1 MPFHA
6 MKNLLYNLSCNVPY
20 LQQNNPAT
28 NQNQRQP
35 STSSYVHA
43 SNNILQLQKQKFN
56 NLIHKIFFIDT
67 IQLTHRYVIPTGL
80 IAPMTDLQ
88 PSNFVCQKNSYRQF
102 QYRLPEL
109 VYETGRAQ
117 PEPPQPIAN
126 IWARQFSL
134 HLTIKFLVIILL
146 SYSPETTLSTF
157 SRQLLTDIYRITNQ
171 HIYRIVSRHKTHL
184 FALIIP
190 LSSMIFFTQQSC

>member
-67 IQLTHRYVIPTGL
+67 MQLTHKYVIPTGL
-80 IAPMTDLQ
+80 IAPMTDIQ
-88 PSNFVCQKNSYRQF
+88 PLNFVCQKIVTASFSIAFYNLSVKPKELGLSLLSQQLTFGHDKPRII
-102 QYRLPEL
+102 LPTPHL
-109 VYETGRAQ
+109 CCQHQIKAQ
-117 PEPPQPIAN
+117 ISSPPH
-126 IWARQFSL
+126 SL
-134 HLTIKFLVIILL
+134 HIRPPCTI
-146 SYSPETTLSTF
+146 
-157 SRQLLTDIYRITNQ
+157 R
-171 HIYRIVSRHKTHL
+171 
-184 FALIIP
+184 
-190 LSSMIFFTQQSC
+190 

>member
-1 MPFHA
+1 MRQLYIQHGRNYINIIKSWCPRD
-6 MKNLLYNLSCNVPY
+6 KKSLLYNLSCNVPY
-20 LQQNNPAT
+20 IQKDNPAT
-28 NQNQRQP
+28 NQNQRQL
-35 STSSYVHA
+35 SMSIYVHA

-56 NLIHKIFFIDT
+56 NLIHNFF
-67 IQLTHRYVIPTGL
+67 HRHNTTYAQIRNTYW
-80 IAPMTDLQ
+80 ANSANDLYLSVKLR
-88 PSNFVCQKNSYRQF
+88 PPKNSHRQF

-109 VYETGRAQ
+109 VYEAGRAW

-157 SRQLLTDIYRITNQ
+157 SRQL
-171 HIYRIVSRHKTHL
+171 
-184 FALIIP
+184 
-190 LSSMIFFTQQSC
+190 C